1 MATVF
6 STVSSKGQ
14 IVIPADLREDFGIRP
29 GTRVAIRREGDALV
43 LQPVTAEF
51 VEKVAGSYKGKT
63 SMVAAREREHQIE
76 R

>member
-51 VEKVAGSYKGKT
+51 VKKVAGSYKGKT
-63 SMVAAREREHQIE
+63 SMVAARKREHQIE